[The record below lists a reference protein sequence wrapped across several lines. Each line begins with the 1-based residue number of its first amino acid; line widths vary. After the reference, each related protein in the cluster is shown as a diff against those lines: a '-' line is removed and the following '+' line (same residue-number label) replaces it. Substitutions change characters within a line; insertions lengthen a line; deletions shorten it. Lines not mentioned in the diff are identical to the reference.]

1 MAPSHAPGERLI
13 VTGFALACQA
23 CRAGILPL
31 PPLQSLHRPPE
42 WFGGIAWLLT
52 LASFAA
58 GQTLKDPALQV
69 REVVAGLSL
78 PTTMAFIGPRDL
90 LVLQKND
97 GRVRRV
103 LDYWLWPKGKDKG

>member
-1 MAPSHAPGERLI
+1 VVHPKVRAEPAERPLREETLQTRTAI
-13 VTGFALACQA
+13 YAL
-23 CRAGILPL
+23 
-31 PPLQSLHRPPE
+31 
-42 WFGGIAWLLT
+42 GIAWLLT
-52 LASFAA
+52 LTSLAA